1 MTIAEVLLLLVAGF
15 AAGVVGYVTGLASI
29 ISYPALLAV
38 GLPPITANVTNT
50 VAMVAVGVG
59 SFAKSGRVLLADDPS
74 TPRGTGG
81 GTSLARSGLIALL
94 GGAVGAGI
102 LLASPDKIFVFV
114 VPYLVA
120 LASIALLA
128 QPRLRA
134 RVGERA
140 NHPAW
145 WLTGVFVVSIY
156 GGYFGAGAGVMFVAL
171 AMVLTGLP
179 LWRATLLKSALLGIA
194 NAVAAVGFIIFAEV
208 HWGAAIAMGLGCLLG
223 GWAGPPIVA
232 HLPAT
237 PLRITIGLGGLGL
250 AVWLAL
256 GN

>member
-1 MTIAEVLLLLVAGF
+1 MSPADLAFLLAAGF
-15 AAGVVGYVTGLASI
+15 AAGIVGYVTGLASLL
-29 ISYPALLAV
+29 SYPALLLV

-59 SFAKSGRVLLADDPS
+59 SFAKSGRVLLEEDPS
-74 TPRGTGG
+74 TPLGTGG
-81 GTSLARSGLIALL
+81 GKPLARAGAVAVL

-102 LLASPDKIFVFV
+102 LLVSPDRAFESV
-114 VPYLVA
+114 VPFLVA
-120 LASIALLA
+120 LASIALLL

-134 RVGERA
+134 RMVGRA
-140 NHPAW
+140 GHPGW
-145 WLTGVFVVSIY
+145 WLVGVFVISIY

-171 AMVLTGLP
+171 AMVLSGLP
-179 LWRATLLKSALLGIA
+179 LWRAVLLKAALLGIA
-194 NAVAAVGFIIFAEV
+194 NAVAAVAFIVFAQV

-223 GWAGPPIVA
+223 GWAGPPVVA
-232 HLPAT
+232 RLPAT

-256 GN
+256 A

>member
-1 MTIAEVLLLLVAGF
+1 MSLADFALLVAAGF

-29 ISYPALLAV
+29 ISYPALLLV
-38 GLPPITANVTNT
+38 GLGPLTANVTNT
-50 VAMVAVGVG
+50 VALVAVGIG
-59 SFAKSGRVLLADDPS
+59 SFAKSGRVLLAED
-74 TPRGTGG
+74 GG
-81 GTSLARSGLIALL
+81 KPLARAGLIALL

-102 LLASPDKIFVFV
+102 LLLSPDKVFVVV

-120 LASIALLA
+120 LASIALLL

-145 WLTGVFVVSIY
+145 WLVGVFVVSIY

-194 NAVAAVGFIIFAEV
+194 NAVAAVGFIIFADV
-208 HWGAAIAMGLGCLLG
+208 HWGAALAMGLGCFLG
-223 GWAGPPIVA
+223 GWAGPPIVSR
-232 HLPAT
+232 LPAT
-237 PLRITIGLGGLGL
+237 GLRITIGVGGLGL
-250 AVWLAL
+250 ALWLAV

>member
-1 MTIAEVLLLLVAGF
+1 MTVLDVLLLLVAGF

-50 VAMVAVGVG
+50 VSMVAVGVG
-59 SFAKSGRVLLADDPS
+59 SFAKSGRVLLAED
-74 TPRGTGG
+74 GG
-81 GTSLARSGLIALL
+81 KPLARAALIALL
-94 GGAVGAGI
+94 GGSVGAAI
-102 LLASPDKIFVFV
+102 LMVSPDKVFVFV

-120 LASIALLA
+120 SAAIALLA

-134 RVGERA
+134 RVGDRA
-140 NHPAW
+140 DHPAW

-208 HWGAAIAMGLGCLLG
+208 HWGAAAAMGLGCLLG

-237 PLRITIGLGGLGL
+237 PLRIAIGLGGLGL
-250 AVWLAL
+250 AVWLAV

>member
-1 MTIAEVLLLLVAGF
+1 MTLADVLLLIVAGF

-29 ISYPALLAV
+29 ISYPALLLV

-50 VAMVAVGVG
+50 VSMVAVGVG
-59 SFAKSGRVLLADDPS
+59 SFAKSGRVLLAEDPS
-74 TPRGTGG
+74 TPL
-81 GTSLARSGLIALL
+81 GTSGGKPLARAAIVALL
-94 GGAVGAGI
+94 GGAVGAGV
-102 LLASPDKIFVFV
+102 LLVSPDQVFELV
-114 VPYLVA
+114 VPFLVA

-134 RVGERA
+134 RLGERA

-145 WLTGVFVVSIY
+145 WLVGVFAVSIY

-194 NAVAAVGFIIFAEV
+194 NAVAALGFIIFAEV
-208 HWGAAIAMGLGCLLG
+208 HWGAAAAMGLGCLFG

-237 PLRITIGLGGLGL
+237 PLRIAIGIGGLGL
-250 AVWLAL
+250 AVWLAV
-256 GN
+256 G

>member
-1 MTIAEVLLLLVAGF
+1 MTVLDVLLLLVAGF

-38 GLPPITANVTNT
+38 GLSPITANVTNT
-50 VAMVAVGVG
+50 VSMVAVGVG
-59 SFAKSGRVLLADDPS
+59 SFAKSGRVLLAED
-74 TPRGTGG
+74 GG
-81 GTSLARSGLIALL
+81 KPLARAALIALL
-94 GGAVGAGI
+94 GGSVGAAI
-102 LLASPDKIFVFV
+102 LMVSPDKVFVFV

-120 LASIALLA
+120 SAAIALLA

-134 RVGERA
+134 RVGDRA
-140 NHPAW
+140 DHPAW

-208 HWGAAIAMGLGCLLG
+208 HWGAAAAMGLGCLLG

-237 PLRITIGLGGLGL
+237 PLRIAIGLGGLGL
-250 AVWLAL
+250 AVWLAV